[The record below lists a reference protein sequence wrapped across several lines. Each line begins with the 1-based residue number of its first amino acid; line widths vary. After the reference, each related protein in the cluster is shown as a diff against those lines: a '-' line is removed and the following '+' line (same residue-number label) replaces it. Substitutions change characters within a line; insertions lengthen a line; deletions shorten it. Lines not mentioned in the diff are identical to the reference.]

1 MAAHSLIGNLIV
13 ILFMPFIVHL
23 DFHDPVIDGPGST
36 SHLESPKEAER
47 HLLEMVRQCSF
58 LLLLFIP

>member
-1 MAAHSLIGNLIV
+1 MTLSLTDLAARV
-13 ILFMPFIVHL
+13 
-23 DFHDPVIDGPGST
+23 
-36 SHLESPKEAER
+36 HLESPKEAER